1 MRARDLFKSNVYY
14 LPPYKTEFSIDG
26 GEWITVW
33 EFLDMPGGSS
43 DTEFLHNFFVP
54 TYTKGNYTARDF
66 YINLGFTPT
75 GQRIFPQE
83 PGEHNIQV
91 RVWDYNGNS
100 TTDNFAWTVT
110 SSLPDNGCA
119 SGNGVMRTFVITED
133 LVVTDVN
140 LGVNITHARRGQVR
154 VSLQSPTD
162 MTPTTIISNS
172 NDTYANYDVW
182 VDDSSTNPINDRN
195 ADNVAAPYF
204 DRTAG
209 PNPDGALDS
218 FNGKLA
224 YGEWTVFICD
234 NTRGTTGTVNL
245 VELEV
250 IGIANDN
257 EPPVANSQSISTD
270 EDTPVEITLTGYDPD
285 GDPISFAV
293 VDHPSHGSLSG
304 TPT

>member
-1 MRARDLFKSNVYY
+1 MLNGNTIVSGNTVSSGSYGLYVRARDLFKSNVYY

-33 EFLDMPGGSS
+33 EFHDLPGGSS

-162 MTPTTIISNS
+162 VTPTTIISNS

-182 VDDSSTNPINDRN
+182 VCLLYTSRC
-195 ADNVAAPYF
+195 V
-204 DRTAG
+204 
-209 PNPDGALDS
+209 
-218 FNGKLA
+218 
-224 YGEWTVFICD
+224 
-234 NTRGTTGTVNL
+234 
-245 VELEV
+245 
-250 IGIANDN
+250 
-257 EPPVANSQSISTD
+257 
-270 EDTPVEITLTGYDPD
+270 
-285 GDPISFAV
+285 
-293 VDHPSHGSLSG
+293 
-304 TPT
+304 